1 MRSPK
6 EMSKAIRKKKMAD
19 GGPVLDPDAT
29 ESFVKGFK
37 GVKEYAYGGRVLDE
51 RPGDDQ
57 GPEDS
62 DLQDRQIERQNETA
76 AQNDDNMPEPDMQGE
91 RESNASEDVMEEREQ
106 PLNQD
111 RNANHEDHEKELLR
125 NARKDRIR
133 KRMRE

>member
-37 GVKEYAYGGRVLDE
+37 GVKEYAYGGRVLEE
-51 RPGDDQ
+51 RPGLDQ
-57 GPEDS
+57 GPEDC
-62 DLQDRQIERQNETA
+62 DLQDSEIERQGETA
-76 AQNDDNMPEPDMQGE
+76 EQNDDNIPKADMQGE
-91 RESNASEDVMEEREQ
+91 HESNANEDHTEEREQ